1 MTTTPEPTGP
11 DIRHSPRKAVLASWM
26 GTTIEYYDFAIY
38 GLASSLVFAKLFFPT
53 FDTLSGT
60 LIALSTF
67 GVGYIARPLGGIV
80 FGHLGDRI
88 GRKAVLVT
96 TLVLMGGSTVLIG
109 LLPTYATIGVWAPV
123 LLVSLRIL
131 QGLSVGGEY
140 SGAVLMTVEHAEP
153 HRRGFRGALVN
164 TGTQAGMILS
174 NVVFLVV
181 LTLPQESLLSWGWRV
196 PFLLSVVLV
205 VVGFWVRMTLEES
218 PAFLEAR
225 RSGLVR
231 RLPVVDVLRRG
242 WRNVL
247 LVAFATIAAGTMFT
261 ITTVYSVSYGK
272 TALGLSSTAV
282 LAALL
287 PAAVFLMVLVPW
299 FGHLA
304 DRVGVRKVFLWGA
317 AGLVVAPFVWFA
329 LLNTRSW
336 VLMFLGFLAIFLP
349 YAANYAMYP
358 VFFSEAF
365 PAVLRFSGLS
375 LGFTLGTILGNAFAP
390 AIATAIQDG
399 TGGWIGI
406 AVYMAVGA
414 LISIAAGTVLRPDR
428 GTDDAVVTPAAAGT
442 PG

>member
-1 MTTTPEPTGP
+1 MTSASE
-11 DIRHSPRKAVLASWM
+11 IRHSPRKAVLASWI
-26 GTTIEYYDFAIY
+26 GTTVEYYDFAIY

-67 GVGYIARPLGGIV
+67 GVGYVARPLGGVV

-96 TLVLMGGSTVLIG
+96 TLVLMGGSTFVIG
-109 LLPTYATIGVWAPV
+109 LLPTYASIGVGAPV
-123 LLVSLRIL
+123 LLVALRIL

-181 LTLPQESLLSWGWRV
+181 LTLPQETLLSWGWRV
-196 PFLLSVVLV
+196 PFLLSAILV
-205 VVGFWVRMTLEES
+205 VVGFWVRITLEES

-225 RSGLVR
+225 ASGLVR
-231 RLPVVDVLRRG
+231 KLPVLDVLRQG

-261 ITTVYSVSYGK
+261 VTTVYSVSYGK
-272 TALGLSSTAV
+272 TMLGLSNTAV

-287 PAAVFLMVLVPW
+287 PAALFLMVLVPW

-317 AGLVVAPFVWFA
+317 AGLVVTPFVWFA

-336 VLMFLGFLAIFLP
+336 FLMFLGFLAIFIP

-365 PAVLRFSGLS
+365 PAMLRFSGLS

-390 AIATAIQDG
+390 AIATSIQDA
-399 TGGWIGI
+399 TGGWVGI
-406 AVYMAVGA
+406 AVYMAVGS
-414 LISIAAGTVLRPDR
+414 LISIGAGIALRSDHP
-428 GTDDAVVTPAAAGT
+428 TEEPVSPELSAGT